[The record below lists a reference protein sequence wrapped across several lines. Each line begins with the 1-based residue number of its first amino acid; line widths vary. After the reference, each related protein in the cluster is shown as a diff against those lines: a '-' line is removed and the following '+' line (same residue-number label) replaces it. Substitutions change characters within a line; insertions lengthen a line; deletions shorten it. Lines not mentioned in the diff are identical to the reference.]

1 MTTKVLPRSIAIPKS
16 FETFDIPSLFSAF
29 LYPVLGLAL
38 FIGAVWVGLGV
49 EAVVLKGWYFAVA
62 AAVFAVTV
70 VVCNMGIG
78 ALHRIFQHKAG
89 ELAGS
94 VQVVAMLNII
104 LAMQGTVRDWVNYH
118 SQHHRFSDKAGDPHN
133 PFEGKRWAWVG
144 WLLWRDP
151 TDLNRPWPLWLK
163 DNKIVRF
170 IDERFNLFSLIIHLL
185 IPAVIYASVWAAG
198 GSLILTALLHASAV
212 LGRAAQFHATIL
224 GVNVFGHYNMPAW
237 FTHILALFTGGEAF
251 HDHHHDEPRSALH
264 RPVKG
269 VWNRIVD
276 YNGTFLL
283 WLEKAGLARNLTIPA
298 RFAA

>member
-1 MTTKVLPRSIAIPKS
+1 MKAQILPRSIAIPKS
-16 FETFDIPSLFSAF
+16 LARIDFPSLFSAF
-29 LYPVLGLAL
+29 LYPALGVAL
-38 FIGAVWVGLGV
+38 FLVAVLLGALHGAVDLRW
-49 EAVVLKGWYFAVA
+49 WYFPLAFL
-62 AAVFAVTV
+62 VFAITV

-89 ELAGS
+89 ELAAS

-118 SQHHRFSDKAGDPHN
+118 SQHHRFSDQPGDPHN
-133 PFEGKRWAWVG
+133 PHEGKRWAWVG

-151 TDLNRPWPLWLK
+151 KDLNRPWPLWLR
-163 DNKIVRF
+163 DNKVVRF
-170 IDERFNLFSLIIHLL
+170 IDDRFNLFSLIIHLL
-185 IPAVIYASVWAAG
+185 IPAAIYLIVWAAG
-198 GSLILTALLHASAV
+198 GSLVLTALLHASAV

-283 WLEKAGLARNLTIPA
+283 WLEKAGLARNLAIPA